1 MSDREIQ
8 RVLAMTS
15 YLRSKGFTYPAA
27 QALAII
33 RLNYIA
39 EPERFR

>member
-8 RVLAMTS
+8 RVLAYTS
-15 YLRSKGFTYPAA
+15 VLRAQGYAYPAA

-33 RLNYIA
+33 KVNYAA